1 MPPIDPA
8 LKSRYPNLFGPRQYV
23 FIVTFGRSGST
34 LLQNLLNRMP
44 GTCIR
49 GENANALTFLAQS
62 VAAMVKSEPMAGLR
76 KTGQITGP
84 DHPWYGAEAINPWQ
98 FGRALADV
106 FVRDVLIPPRGCEV
120 LGFKEIRYHLVDG
133 DPMAAFRFMRETF
146 PEVRFLINTRD
157 HEATAQSG
165 WWKTM
170 PRDRVMRELAEAE
183 ALFDKVQAHFPRV
196 TLRMRYDDYATS
208 PEALEPLF
216 RFLDRPFD
224 VEMVRSA
231 LADRLTHTGTKAP
244 PAA

>member
-1 MPPIDPA
+1 MTPIDPA
-8 LKSRYPNLFGPRQYV
+8 LKSRYPNLFAPRQYV
-23 FIVTFGRSGST
+23 FIVTYGRSGST

-44 GTCIR
+44 ATCIR
-49 GENANALTFLAQS
+49 GENANVLAHLAQAAS
-62 VAAMVKSEPMAGLR
+62 AMVKSEPMAGLR
-76 KTGQITGP
+76 KTAQKTGP
-84 DHPWYGAEAINPWQ
+84 DHPWYGAEEINPWQ

-106 FVRDVLIPPRGCEV
+106 FVREVLNPPPGTEV

-157 HEATAQSG
+157 HEATARSG

-183 ALFDKVQAHFPRV
+183 ELFAKVEAQFPRV
-196 TLRMRYDDYATS
+196 TLRMRYDDYAGQ

-216 RFLDRPFD
+216 RFLDRPFNLQ
-224 VEMVRSA
+224 MVQQA
-231 LADRLTHTGTKAP
+231 LADQLTHTGTKAP
-244 PAA
+244 PAP